1 MSVLAYVFSNI
12 DRFALV
18 FISAAGALAI
28 RALVVL
34 AWQSIFHVKDYPSL
48 SHAERDIGEVSGDS
62 RIYVAETP
70 RFQAVRK
77 FLTERN
83 HHE

>member
-1 MSVLAYVFSNI
+1 MSVLAYVFSNVGH
-12 DRFALV
+12 FALV

-34 AWQSIFHVKDYPSL
+34 AWHSIFHVKDYPSL
-48 SHAERDIGEVSGDS
+48 AHAERDIGEVSGDS

-70 RFQAVRK
+70 KFQAVRK
-77 FLTERN
+77 FFSV
-83 HHE
+83 H